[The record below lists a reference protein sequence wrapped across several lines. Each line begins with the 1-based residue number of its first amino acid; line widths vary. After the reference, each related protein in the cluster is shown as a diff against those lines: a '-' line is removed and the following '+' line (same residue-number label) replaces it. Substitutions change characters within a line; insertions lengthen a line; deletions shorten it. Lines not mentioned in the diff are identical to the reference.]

1 MDVVLIYEYHLCRQ
15 RIQIGWEV
23 EMFDRSRKNPQS
35 DQNPVARRENMSVTI
50 SGNET
55 LVYDREKYVIHRLS
69 AVQAGVWNLAD
80 GSRTLANLTHDLC
93 EESGGGEFYQ
103 KSVARALSDLEAMG
117 LLETQT
123 DHTSRWS
130 RRWIVGGAVGAAASG
145 TFISAYAG
153 VSHKHGDPCSSSELG
168 NREGGCTCY
177 EISGGTYLWIC

>member
-93 EESGGGEFYQ
+93 EESGGGNSIRSLLPVPFLISRQ
-103 KSVARALSDLEAMG
+103 WDCWRRKLTIHPAGRGDG
-117 LLETQT
+117 LLVV
-123 DHTSRWS
+123 R
-130 RRWIVGGAVGAAASG
+130 
-145 TFISAYAG
+145 
-153 VSHKHGDPCSSSELG
+153 
-168 NREGGCTCY
+168 
-177 EISGGTYLWIC
+177 